1 MAHTEEPVPILLLCQ
16 VTFRG
21 WSGSETVSLELIEWF
36 VARGWRV
43 DLVTTVYAEPL
54 AQATEHL
61 VASGAL
67 RVFGLDPGV
76 EIDANAYTLIW
87 VNQSLLPSS
96 VLRQLRSGPVKT
108 PMIWHHMSSF
118 QNLGMPLLYDVEN
131 AMASI
136 ITCMAPVARDSLQE
150 YGFEGHEIVIFDN
163 PAPDQFVSAE
173 LPVLR
178 SSLRS
183 LIVVSNHPP
192 AELREAATLLASR
205 DIEVTFA
212 GLGDRY
218 GRITPAILGAHDA
231 VITIGKTTQYAL
243 AMGVPVYSYD
253 HFGGGGWITEAN
265 LDKEWYGNFAGR
277 IEGRAISAQQVA
289 DEIESGFGDARA
301 FARTAREVN
310 ARRWSLTRQLEAL
323 LDDPRLQPRDR
334 LLGAHEARLAA
345 LQGAMR
351 DELWAALR
359 GAEAGFTAQSNAVE
373 ELREIV
379 ALQHE
384 RLTSADD

>member
-1 MAHTEEPVPILLLCQ
+1 M
-16 VTFRG
+16 
-21 WSGSETVSLELIEWF
+21 
-36 VARGWRV
+36 
-43 DLVTTVYAEPL
+43 
-54 AQATEHL
+54 
-61 VASGAL
+61 
-67 RVFGLDPGV
+67 
-76 EIDANAYTLIW
+76 
-87 VNQSLLPSS
+87 NQSLLPSS